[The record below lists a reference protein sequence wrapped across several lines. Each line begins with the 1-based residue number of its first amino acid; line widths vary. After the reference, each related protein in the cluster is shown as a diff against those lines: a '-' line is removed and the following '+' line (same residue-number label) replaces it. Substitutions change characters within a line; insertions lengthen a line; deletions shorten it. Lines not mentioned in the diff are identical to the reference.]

1 MISGASASD
10 GKMVTRTKLRSSII
24 IRSSIVPKKLAPVHP
39 GEVLAEDF
47 IAPSGLTANQLALS
61 LRIPANRITAIIAG
75 KRGITADTALRLAR
89 YFGTSAEVW
98 MGLQADYDLQ
108 TERDRNGAEIERAV
122 LLPI

>member
-1 MISGASASD
+1 M
-10 GKMVTRTKLRSSII
+10 TKT
-24 IRSSIVPKKLAPVHP
+24 LAPVHP

-47 IAPSGLTANQLALS
+47 MAPVGLTANQLALS

-89 YFGTSAEVW
+89 YFGTCAEVW

-108 TERDRNGAEIERAV
+108 TERDKHGAEIERSV
-122 LLPI
+122 LVPA

>member
-24 IRSSIVPKKLAPVHP
+24 IRRSIVPKKLAPVHP

-61 LRIPANRITAIIAG
+61 L
-75 KRGITADTALRLAR
+75 DFAR
-89 YFGTSAEVW
+89 FDGQV
-98 MGLQADYDLQ
+98 
-108 TERDRNGAEIERAV
+108 V
-122 LLPI
+122 

>member
-1 MISGASASD
+1 MA
-10 GKMVTRTKLRSSII
+10 KT
-24 IRSSIVPKKLAPVHP
+24 LAPVHP

-47 IAPSGLTANQLALS
+47 MAPVGLTANQLALS

-98 MGLQADYDLQ
+98 MVFRLITIYK
-108 TERDRNGAEIERAV
+108 RNGTNTVKRSNVRCCSPRNASDSTCK
-122 LLPI
+122 